1 VSRRRRELV
10 ERIRPARSA
19 GMRRATLRLALD
31 LSVYAGLWA
40 LLLLADSWWWKTA
53 LAVGVGIAIARLFL
67 IGHDACHGAFF
78 PSARWANAIA
88 GRIVFLP
95 SLTPY
100 STWELG
106 HNTLHHGFTNLRG
119 KDYVYTPFGK
129 AEFEA
134 LPEWRKWLERVYRH
148 PFGPGLHYGIEVW
161 WRRLWFPRRPP
172 GGAAP
177 RAVYRWDSL
186 LTLGYVVAQLFAV
199 SAVARSSGQHPA
211 ALAAWAIA
219 LPFAVWSFVMGFVTY
234 QQHTHTR
241 VVWYAERREWDPVTA
256 QVEGTVHILFPPP
269 IGALLGNIME
279 HTAHHLDVAIPL
291 FDLPE
296 AQRRVENEFPEEVTV
311 VRWSVRYYLECCRR
325 CKLYDYEA
333 RAWTG
338 FDGRVVETMG

>member
-1 VSRRRRELV
+1 MSSRRRELV
-10 ERIRPARSA
+10 ELIRPPRPADM
-19 GMRRATLRLALD
+19 MRRAAVRLAMD
-31 LSVYAGLWA
+31 LLVYAALWAA
-40 LLLLADSWWWKTA
+40 LLLSRSWWWKAA

-78 PSARWANAIA
+78 PASRWANALA

-119 KDYVYTPFGK
+119 KDYVYTPLSK
-129 AEFEA
+129 AEFDA
-134 LPEWRKWLERVYRH
+134 LPSWRKLLERAYRH

-161 WRRLWFPRRPP
+161 WKRLWFPRQPP
-172 GGAAP
+172 GEGGRRAA
-177 RAVYRWDSL
+177 YHWDSL
-186 LTLGYVVAQLFAV
+186 LTLGYLVAQICIV
-199 SAVARSSGQHPA
+199 TAVARLTGQHA
-211 ALAAWAIA
+211 VALAAWAIA
-219 LPFAVWSFVMGFVTY
+219 LPFAVWNFVMGFVTY

-241 VVWYAERREWDPVTA
+241 VVWFADRREWDPVTA
-256 QVEGTVHILFPPP
+256 QVQGTVHILFPAP

-296 AQRRVENEFPEEVTV
+296 AQRRVENEFPQEVTV
-311 VRWSVRYYLECCRR
+311 VRWSLAYYLDCCRR
-325 CKLYDYEA
+325 CKLYNYDA
-333 RAWTG
+333 RLWTG
-338 FDGRVVETMG
+338 FDGRVA